1 MKIGFT
7 IIKVKKYIEELNK
20 KYKRNFNVKYVLKNM
35 GLINFELSSITSLN

>member
-20 KYKRNFNVKYVLKNM
+20 KYKRNFNAKYVIKNM